1 MARIET
7 ELQSPRTEIAWKL
20 KGEMKPSNHSDA
32 PNEALLMYLDETSL
46 VKHCLLGIDL
56 RNPTCFLLMMAV
68 LQFNVYDK
76 ALWIHRSHSE
86 ATKSFTHGLII
97 ST

>member
-7 ELQSPRTEIAWKL
+7 ELQSLKMEIAWKL

-32 PNEALLMYLDETSL
+32 PDEALLMYLDETSL

-56 RNPTCFLLMMAV
+56 PSPACF
-68 LQFNVYDK
+68 
-76 ALWIHRSHSE
+76 
-86 ATKSFTHGLII
+86 
-97 ST
+97 